1 MADIRN
7 AQEFRMK
14 LLKSQNVYIRYYFA
28 DRNGGVYSMKLH
40 DDYYE
45 EEHGSGSRI
54 TYVYMALIMSVV
66 ILGVTALVFWANQSR
81 SKSDGTGYAAAVA
94 QKEAKAAEES
104 RKLDANASENVIADS
119 KLTSDDLDIWTLPDT
134 GREKN
139 SSSSGKNNGTVTNQ
153 TTGETV
159 VDGSSNTSD
168 KSKTADELSN
178 GKTSV
183 YDMTTKEDLNGD
195 KKSGSDTDK
204 SDQKKENDADKD
216 EDEEEDTRIQV
227 KHADGTKEWVDIN
240 EDIPKNK
247 YDFSKLTYQKPLMN
261 YYEDGKL
268 VSKCGVDISANQGD
282 VDFGK
287 LKSAGCDFVMLKVG
301 ARGYSSGNIVSDENF
316 QDNIKAAKKAG
327 LDIGVYF
334 CSQAVSKSEA
344 REEADEVLDAISG
357 HSVKYPVVFVMENV
371 DEDMARIEALDMTDR
386 TQVAK
391 AFMDRVED
399 AGYKPMLY
407 GDKEWLLTMV
417 DMEEL
422 QDYDVWYA
430 QDSDE
435 PEYPYEFGMWQYD
448 SDASIKGITGDAA
461 MIMSFQ
467 DYAK

>member
-1 MADIRN
+1 
-7 AQEFRMK
+7 
-14 LLKSQNVYIRYYFA
+14 
-28 DRNGGVYSMKLH
+28 MKLH

-54 TYVYMALIMSVV
+54 TYVYMALIMSAV

-81 SKSDGTGYAAAVA
+81 SKSDGSGYAAALA
-94 QKEAKAAEES
+94 QKEAKAAEAGKKS
-104 RKLDANASENVIADS
+104 DANASGNVIEDS
-119 KLTSDDLDIWTLPDT
+119 KLTSNDLDIWTLPDT

-139 SSSSGKNNGTVTNQ
+139 NTSSNKNNGTVTNQ

-159 VDGSSNTSD
+159 VDGSSNTSGSAG
-168 KSKTADELSN
+168 KSQTADELSN

-183 YDMTTKEDLNGD
+183 YDMTAREDVNGD
-195 KKSGSDTDK
+195 KKEDTAK
-204 SDQKKENDADKD
+204 KDQEKD
-216 EDEEEDTRIQV
+216 EDKKDEEDEKDEEEETRIQV

-240 EDIPKNK
+240 EDISRNK
-247 YDFSKLTYQKPLMN
+247 YDLSKLTYQKPFMN

-316 QDNIKAAKKAG
+316 QDNLKAAKKAG

-334 CSQAVSKSEA
+334 CSQAVSKAEA
-344 REEADEVLDAISG
+344 REEADELLDAISG
-357 HSVKYPVVFVMENV
+357 SSVKYPVAFVMETV
-371 DEDMARIEALDMTDR
+371 DDDMARIEALDMAAR

-399 AGYKPMLY
+399 AGYKPMIY

-417 DMEEL
+417 DMENL
-422 QDYDVWYA
+422 QDYDVWFA

-448 SDASIKGITGDAA
+448 SDASVKGISGDAT
-461 MIMSFQ
+461 MIMSFK

>member
-1 MADIRN
+1 
-7 AQEFRMK
+7 
-14 LLKSQNVYIRYYFA
+14 
-28 DRNGGVYSMKLH
+28 MKLH

-54 TYVYMALIMSVV
+54 TYVYMALIMSAV

-81 SKSDGTGYAAAVA
+81 SKSDGSGYAAALA
-94 QKEAKAAEES
+94 QKEAKAAEAGKKS
-104 RKLDANASENVIADS
+104 DANASGNVIEDS
-119 KLTSDDLDIWTLPDT
+119 KLTSNDLDIWTLPDT

-139 SSSSGKNNGTVTNQ
+139 NTSSNKNNGTVTNQ

-159 VDGSSNTSD
+159 VDGSSNTSGSAG
-168 KSKTADELSN
+168 KSQTADELSN

-183 YDMTTKEDLNGD
+183 YDMTAREDVNGD
-195 KKSGSDTDK
+195 KKEDTAK
-204 SDQKKENDADKD
+204 KDQEKD
-216 EDEEEDTRIQV
+216 EDKKDEEDEKDEEEETRIQV

-240 EDIPKNK
+240 EDISRNK
-247 YDFSKLTYQKPLMN
+247 YDLSKLTYQKPFMN

-316 QDNIKAAKKAG
+316 QDNLKAAKKAG

-334 CSQAVSKSEA
+334 CSQAVSKAEA
-344 REEADEVLDAISG
+344 REEADELLDAISG
-357 HSVKYPVVFVMENV
+357 SSVKYPVAFVMETV
-371 DEDMARIEALDMTDR
+371 DDDMARIESLDMADR

-399 AGYKPMLY
+399 AGYKPMIY

-417 DMEEL
+417 DMENL
-422 QDYDVWYA
+422 QDYDVWFA

-448 SDASIKGITGDAA
+448 SDASVKGISGDAT
-461 MIMSFQ
+461 MIMSFK

>member
-1 MADIRN
+1 
-7 AQEFRMK
+7 
-14 LLKSQNVYIRYYFA
+14 
-28 DRNGGVYSMKLH
+28 MKLH

-54 TYVYMALIMSVV
+54 TYVYMALIMSAL

-81 SKSDGTGYAAAVA
+81 SKSDGSGYAAALA
-94 QKEAKAAEES
+94 QKEAKAAEAGKKS
-104 RKLDANASENVIADS
+104 DANASGNVIEDS
-119 KLTSDDLDIWTLPDT
+119 KLTSNDLDIWTLPDT

-139 SSSSGKNNGTVTNQ
+139 NTSSNKNNGTVTNQ

-159 VDGSSNTSD
+159 VDGSSNTSGSAG
-168 KSKTADELSN
+168 KSQTADELSN

-183 YDMTTKEDLNGD
+183 YDMTAREDVNGD
-195 KKSGSDTDK
+195 KKEDTAK
-204 SDQKKENDADKD
+204 KDQEKD
-216 EDEEEDTRIQV
+216 EDKKDEEDEKDEEEETRIQV

-240 EDIPKNK
+240 EDISRNK
-247 YDFSKLTYQKPLMN
+247 YDLSKLTYQKPFMN

-316 QDNIKAAKKAG
+316 QDNLKAAKKAG

-334 CSQAVSKSEA
+334 CSQAVSKAEA
-344 REEADEVLDAISG
+344 REEADELLDAISG
-357 HSVKYPVVFVMENV
+357 SSVKYPVAFVMETV
-371 DEDMARIEALDMTDR
+371 DDDMARIEALDMADR

-399 AGYKPMLY
+399 AGYKPMIY

-417 DMEEL
+417 DMENL
-422 QDYDVWYA
+422 QDYDVWFA

-448 SDASIKGITGDAA
+448 SDASVKGISGDAT
-461 MIMSFQ
+461 MIMSFK

>member
-1 MADIRN
+1 
-7 AQEFRMK
+7 
-14 LLKSQNVYIRYYFA
+14 
-28 DRNGGVYSMKLH
+28 MKLH

-45 EEHGSGSRI
+45 EEHGSGSKI
-54 TYVYMALIMSVV
+54 MYVYMALIMSTV
-66 ILGVTALVFWANQSR
+66 ILGVTALVFWANQSQ
-81 SKSDGTGYAAAVA
+81 SKSDGSGYAAAVA
-94 QKEAKAAEES
+94 QREAQAAEADKKME
-104 RKLDANASENVIADS
+104 ANASESVIAES

-139 SSSSGKNNGTVTNQ
+139 SSGSGKNNGTVTNQ

-159 VDGSSNTSD
+159 IDSSSNESGSTD
-168 KSKTADELSN
+168 KSQTADELAN

-183 YDMTTKEDLNGD
+183 YDMTNKEDVNAD
-195 KKSGSDTDK
+195 KKSES
-204 SDQKKENDADKD
+204 DADKTD
-216 EDEEEDTRIQV
+216 TKEEDDDQKEEDREEVTRIQV
-227 KHADGTKEWVDIN
+227 KHADGTKEWVDVN
-240 EDIPKNK
+240 EDIPRNK
-247 YDFSKLTYQKPLMN
+247 YDLSKLTYQKPLMN

-282 VDFGK
+282 VDFSK

-301 ARGYSSGNIVSDENF
+301 ARGYSSGNIVSDKNF
-316 QDNIKAAKKAG
+316 EDNLKAAKKAG

-357 HSVKYPVVFVMENV
+357 YSVKYPVVFVMENV

-399 AGYKPMLY
+399 AGYQPMIY

-417 DMEEL
+417 DMEDL
-422 QDYDVWYA
+422 QDYDVWFA

-448 SDASIKGITGDAA
+448 SDASIKGITGDAT
-461 MIMSFQ
+461 MIMSFK

>member
-1 MADIRN
+1 
-7 AQEFRMK
+7 
-14 LLKSQNVYIRYYFA
+14 
-28 DRNGGVYSMKLH
+28 MKLH

-54 TYVYMALIMSVV
+54 TYVYMALIMSAV

-81 SKSDGTGYAAAVA
+81 SKSDGSGYAAALA
-94 QKEAKAAEES
+94 QKEAKAAEAAKKS
-104 RKLDANASENVIADS
+104 DANASGNVIEDS
-119 KLTSDDLDIWTLPDT
+119 KLTSNDLDIWTLPDT

-139 SSSSGKNNGTVTNQ
+139 NTSSNKNNGTVTNQ

-159 VDGSSNTSD
+159 VDGSSNTSGSAG
-168 KSKTADELSN
+168 KSQTADELSN

-183 YDMTTKEDLNGD
+183 YDMTAREDVNGD
-195 KKSGSDTDK
+195 KKEDTAK
-204 SDQKKENDADKD
+204 KDQEKD
-216 EDEEEDTRIQV
+216 EDKKDEEDEKDEEEETRIQV

-240 EDIPKNK
+240 EDISRNK
-247 YDFSKLTYQKPLMN
+247 YDLSKLTYQKPFMN

-316 QDNIKAAKKAG
+316 QDNLKAAKKAG

-334 CSQAVSKSEA
+334 CSQAVSKAEA
-344 REEADEVLDAISG
+344 REEADELLDAISG
-357 HSVKYPVVFVMENV
+357 SSVKYPVAFVMETV
-371 DEDMARIEALDMTDR
+371 DDDMARIEALDMADR

-399 AGYKPMLY
+399 AGYKPMIY

-417 DMEEL
+417 DMENL
-422 QDYDVWYA
+422 QDYDVWFA

-448 SDASIKGITGDAA
+448 SDASVKGISGDAT
-461 MIMSFQ
+461 MIMSFK

>member
-1 MADIRN
+1 
-7 AQEFRMK
+7 MK
-14 LLKSQNVYIRYYFA
+14 Q
-28 DRNGGVYSMKLH
+28 H

-45 EEHGSGSRI
+45 EEHGSGSKI
-54 TYVYMALIMSVV
+54 TYVYMALIMSTV

-81 SKSDGTGYAAAVA
+81 SKSDGSGYAAAVA
-94 QKEAKAAEES
+94 QKEAKEAEATQRQE
-104 RKLDANASENVIADS
+104 ANASNRVIEES
-119 KLTSDDLDIWTLPDT
+119 KLTANDLDIWTLPDT

-139 SSSSGKNNGTVTNQ
+139 NSTSSKNNGTVTNQ

-159 VDGSSNTSD
+159 IDGSSNSSD
-168 KSKTADELSN
+168 KSTTADELTN

-183 YDMTTKEDLNGD
+183 YDMTTKEDVNGD
-195 KKSGSDTDK
+195 KKSESDKDKTDK
-204 SDQKKENDADKD
+204 EKDADED
-216 EDEEEDTRIQV
+216 DEEEDEDEDKETRIQV
-227 KHADGTKEWVDIN
+227 RHADGTKEWVDIN
-240 EDIPKNK
+240 EDIPRNK
-247 YDFSKLTYQKPLMN
+247 YDFSKLTYQKPFMN
-261 YYEDGKL
+261 YYEDGKP

-282 VDFGK
+282 VDFDK
-287 LKSAGCDFVMLKVG
+287 LKSAGCDFVMLKAG
-301 ARGYSSGNIVSDENF
+301 ARGYSSGNIVSDANF
-316 QDNIKAAKKAG
+316 QDNLKAAKKAG

-344 REEADEVLDAISG
+344 REEADELLDAISG
-357 HSVKYPVVFVMENV
+357 YSVKYPVAFVMENV
-371 DEDMARIEALDMTDR
+371 DEDMARIEALDMADR

-399 AGYKPMLY
+399 AGYHPMIY

-422 QDYDVWYA
+422 QDYDVWFA

-435 PEYPYEFGMWQYD
+435 PEYPYAFGMWQYD

-461 MIMSFQ
+461 LIMSFK

>member
-1 MADIRN
+1 
-7 AQEFRMK
+7 
-14 LLKSQNVYIRYYFA
+14 
-28 DRNGGVYSMKLH
+28 MKLH

-54 TYVYMALIMSVV
+54 TYVYMALIMSAV
-66 ILGVTALVFWANQSR
+66 ILGVTALVFWAKQSR
-81 SKSDGTGYAAAVA
+81 SKSDGSGYAAALA
-94 QKEAKAAEES
+94 QKEAKAAEAGKKS
-104 RKLDANASENVIADS
+104 DANASGNVIEDS
-119 KLTSDDLDIWTLPDT
+119 KLTSNDLDIWTLPDT

-139 SSSSGKNNGTVTNQ
+139 NTSSNKNNGTVTNQ

-159 VDGSSNTSD
+159 VDGSSNTSGSAG
-168 KSKTADELSN
+168 KSQTADELSN

-183 YDMTTKEDLNGD
+183 YDMTAREDVNGD
-195 KKSGSDTDK
+195 KKEDTAK
-204 SDQKKENDADKD
+204 KDQEKD
-216 EDEEEDTRIQV
+216 EDKKDEEDEKDEEEETRIQV

-240 EDIPKNK
+240 EDISRNK
-247 YDFSKLTYQKPLMN
+247 YDLSKLTYQKPFMN

-316 QDNIKAAKKAG
+316 QDNLKAAKKAG

-334 CSQAVSKSEA
+334 CSQAVSKAEA
-344 REEADEVLDAISG
+344 REEADELLDAISG
-357 HSVKYPVVFVMENV
+357 SSVKYPVAFVMETV
-371 DEDMARIEALDMTDR
+371 DDDMARIEALDMADR

-399 AGYKPMLY
+399 AGYKPMIY

-417 DMEEL
+417 DMENL
-422 QDYDVWYA
+422 QDYDVWFA

-448 SDASIKGITGDAA
+448 SDASVKGISGDAT
-461 MIMSFQ
+461 MIMSFK

>member
-1 MADIRN
+1 
-7 AQEFRMK
+7 
-14 LLKSQNVYIRYYFA
+14 
-28 DRNGGVYSMKLH
+28 MKLH

-54 TYVYMALIMSVV
+54 TYVYMALIMSAV

-81 SKSDGTGYAAAVA
+81 SKSDGSGYAAALA
-94 QKEAKAAEES
+94 QKEAKAAEAGKKS
-104 RKLDANASENVIADS
+104 DANASGNVIEDS
-119 KLTSDDLDIWTLPDT
+119 KLTSNDLDIWTLPDT

-139 SSSSGKNNGTVTNQ
+139 NTSSNKNNGTVTNQ

-159 VDGSSNTSD
+159 VDGSSNTSGSAG
-168 KSKTADELSN
+168 KSQTADELSN

-183 YDMTTKEDLNGD
+183 YDMTAREDVNGD
-195 KKSGSDTDK
+195 KKDDTAK
-204 SDQKKENDADKD
+204 KDQEKD
-216 EDEEEDTRIQV
+216 EDKKDEEDEKDEEEETRIQV

-240 EDIPKNK
+240 EDISRNK
-247 YDFSKLTYQKPLMN
+247 YDLSKLTYQKPFMN

-316 QDNIKAAKKAG
+316 QDNLKAAKKAG

-344 REEADEVLDAISG
+344 REEADELLDAISG
-357 HSVKYPVVFVMENV
+357 SSVKYPVAFVMETV
-371 DEDMARIEALDMTDR
+371 DDDMARIESLDMADR

-399 AGYKPMLY
+399 AGYKPMIY

-417 DMEEL
+417 DMEDL
-422 QDYDVWYA
+422 QDYDVWFA

-448 SDASIKGITGDAA
+448 SDASVKGISGDAT
-461 MIMSFQ
+461 MIMSFK

>member
-1 MADIRN
+1 
-7 AQEFRMK
+7 
-14 LLKSQNVYIRYYFA
+14 
-28 DRNGGVYSMKLH
+28 MKLH

-54 TYVYMALIMSVV
+54 TYVYMALIMSAV

-81 SKSDGTGYAAAVA
+81 SKSDGSGYAAALA
-94 QKEAKAAEES
+94 QKEAKAAEAGKKS
-104 RKLDANASENVIADS
+104 DANASGNVIEDS
-119 KLTSDDLDIWTLPDT
+119 KLTSNDLDIWTLPDT

-139 SSSSGKNNGTVTNQ
+139 NTSSNKNNGTVTNQ

-159 VDGSSNTSD
+159 VDGSSNTSGSAG
-168 KSKTADELSN
+168 KSQTADELSN

-183 YDMTTKEDLNGD
+183 YDMTAREDVNGD
-195 KKSGSDTDK
+195 KKEDTAK
-204 SDQKKENDADKD
+204 KDQEKD
-216 EDEEEDTRIQV
+216 EDKKDEEDEKDEEEETRIQV

-240 EDIPKNK
+240 EDISRNK
-247 YDFSKLTYQKPLMN
+247 YDLSKLTYQKPFMN

-316 QDNIKAAKKAG
+316 QDNLKAAKKAG

-334 CSQAVSKSEA
+334 CSQAVSKAEA
-344 REEADEVLDAISG
+344 REEADELLDAISG
-357 HSVKYPVVFVMENV
+357 SSVKYPVAFVMETV
-371 DEDMARIEALDMTDR
+371 DDDMARIEALDMADR

-399 AGYKPMLY
+399 AGYKPMIY

-417 DMEEL
+417 DMENL
-422 QDYDVWYA
+422 QDYDVWSA

-448 SDASIKGITGDAA
+448 SDASVKGISGDAT
-461 MIMSFQ
+461 MIMSFK